1 MSGERVVVA
10 MSGGV
15 DSSLAAAILKEQG
28 YEVIGVTMRLW
39 PGEGRGGCCG
49 LEAVEMARSVAAR
62 LDIRHYVLDFKGV
75 FEETVITDFC
85 AEYSRSRTP
94 NPCIVCN
101 RYIKFD
107 ALLKRAFELDA
118 TYLATGHY
126 ARIESSADGY
136 RLLTAAD
143 ATKDQSYFLYRLEQ
157 RQLKHLLFPIGHL
170 KKPVVRKMAAELGLA
185 PADRRESQ
193 DICFIPDGDYRSF
206 ITGRIPLEP
215 GDITDTK
222 GRLLGR
228 HQGLPLYTVGQRQG
242 LGLAAGRRLYVLR
255 LELETNRIVVGGAE
269 RLLSH
274 RFKADKL
281 HWISGRT
288 AGPGNSIMAR
298 IRHGAPEVPVKLEI
312 SSSSAEAFLSQ
323 PQPAVTPGQAVV
335 FYRRDVVL
343 GGGII
348 DTTYSGG

>member
-39 PGEGRGGCCG
+39 HGEGRDGCCG
-49 LEAVEMARSVAAR
+49 LEAVDMARSVAAR
-62 LDIRHYVLDFKGV
+62 LGIRHYVLDFKDI
-75 FEETVITDFC
+75 FQETVIADFC
-85 AEYSRSRTP
+85 AEYSRGRTP

-107 ALLKRAFELDA
+107 ALLQRAFELDA
-118 TYLATGHY
+118 VYLATGHY
-126 ARIESSADGY
+126 ARVESSADGY

-143 ATKDQSYFLYRLEQ
+143 AAKDQSYFLYRLEQ
-157 RQLKHLLFPIGHL
+157 RQLRHLLFPIGHL
-170 KKPVVRKMAAELGLA
+170 KKTVVRKMAAEMGLA
-185 PADRRESQ
+185 PAGRRESQ
-193 DICFIPDGDYRSF
+193 DICFIPNGDYRTF

-215 GDITDTK
+215 GDITDAA

-228 HQGLPLYTVGQRQG
+228 HKGLPLYTVGQRQG
-242 LGLAAGRRLYVLR
+242 LGLAADQRLYVLR
-255 LELETNRIVVGGAE
+255 LEPETNRIVVGGAE
-269 RLLSH
+269 RLLSR
-274 RFKADKL
+274 RFTAGRL

-288 AGPGNSIMAR
+288 AEPGNSIMAR
-298 IRHGAPEVPVKLEI
+298 IRHRAPAVPVKLEI
-312 SSSSAEAFLSQ
+312 SNDDAEACLSQ

-335 FYRRDVVL
+335 FYRGEVVL

-348 DTTYSGG
+348 ETTYSGG

>member
-39 PGEGRGGCCG
+39 PGEGRDGCCG
-49 LEAVEMARSVAAR
+49 LEAVDMARSVAAR
-62 LDIRHYVLDFKGV
+62 LDIRHYVLDFKDI
-75 FEETVITDFC
+75 FHDNVIADFC
-85 AEYSRSRTP
+85 AEYSRGRTP

-107 ALLKRAFELDA
+107 ALLQRAFELDA
-118 TYLATGHY
+118 GYLATGHY

-143 ATKDQSYFLYRLEQ
+143 AAKDQSYFLYRLEQ

-170 KKPVVRKMAAELGLA
+170 KKTEVRKMAAAMGLA
-185 PADRRESQ
+185 PAARRESQ

-206 ITGRIPLEP
+206 ISGRIPLEP
-215 GDITDTK
+215 GDITDTE

-228 HQGLPLYTVGQRQG
+228 HKGLPLYTIGQRQG
-242 LGLAAGRRLYVLR
+242 LGLAANQRLYVLR
-255 LELETNRIVVGGAE
+255 LEPEANRIVVGSAE
-269 RLLSH
+269 QLLS
-274 RFKADKL
+274 RCFTTGKL

-288 AGPGNSIMAR
+288 AEPGNSITAR
-298 IRHGAPEVPVKLEI
+298 IRHRAPDVPVKLKL
-312 SSSSAEAFLSQ
+312 SNGGAEACLSQ

-335 FYRRDVVL
+335 FYRGEVVL

-348 DTTYSGG
+348 ETTYNGG